1 MPIEALTTSDICPRV
16 PPRIGECPSSG
27 TASSTPYGDQKTH
40 ALDPRTSLPSRT
52 PAWFVVSSVVLIA
65 SVAVLY
71 FFNPSQ
77 HGFYPICVF
86 YKTTGL
92 LCPGCGTLRA
102 MHQLLHG
109 HIEAAFRFNALIVSS
124 LPLLALGFLQS
135 ARYRALNKPAMAWVR
150 PNWLWAL
157 LVILIVFGILR
168 NVPGASHYFLAPQ

>member
-1 MPIEALTTSDICPRV
+1 MSTEAATTAEICPRI

-27 TASSTPYGDQKTH
+27 TASPTSKRDRVIYS
-40 ALDPRTSLPSRT
+40 LDAGTSPRPIN
-52 PAWFVVSSVVLIA
+52 WLILSCILLVA
-65 SVAVLY
+65 CTAVLY
-71 FFNPSQ
+71 FFNPAQ
-77 HGFYPICVF
+77 HGFYPTCMF

-124 LPLLALGFLQS
+124 LPLLALGCLQS
-135 ARYRALNKPAMAWVR
+135 ARYRSMNKPAMAWVR

-157 LVILIVFGILR
+157 LAILIIFGILR
-168 NVPGASHYFLAPQ
+168 NLPGASHYFLAPQ